1 MTDLNN
7 ITGRVIMTAKV
18 NREIIADGV
27 AFTEIVDKKF
37 KTDLIRIKFIT
48 ELNEKST
55 PLNTMVS
62 MLLSSTNSKL
72 REYSKMTDALN
83 SLYGAEIYSETAK
96 SGDCQII
103 TFSANCINNVYSFD
117 GEDILGKL
125 LDITE
130 DCIFSPNIENG
141 EFNKKEFEL
150 KKRDLKET
158 IIAEINNKRSY
169 AMQRAGEVIY
179 KNEPFACSF
188 YGTVENA
195 DKITAK
201 ELADAYYKLI
211 ETSEIEV
218 FFVSSVSN
226 PSVKA
231 RFASAFSKV
240 ERKFKKTEVR
250 SLSLLK
256 AEPVRK
262 EETIEASQT
271 KAVIAYKS
279 DIDDNNACLVM
290 SRLFGGTPFSLLFSN
305 VREKMS
311 LCYYCS
317 GSYIYTKGVLFV
329 SSGVESENVEKLIN
343 AVSEQLEMI
352 KRGEISDELIENTKL
367 YLVNNF
373 KSVPDSPGSLVAWYF
388 DTYRFGEPEELSER
402 MDNIMNVSRERIIAA
417 ARSFKPDTVY
427 IMKAENSEGGECD
440 DE

>member
-1 MTDLNN
+1 
-7 ITGRVIMTAKV
+7 MTAKV

-37 KTDLIRIKFIT
+37 KTDLIRIKLIT
-48 ELNEKST
+48 ELNEKSA

-62 MLLSSTNSKL
+62 MLISSTNSKI

-83 SLYGAEIYSETAK
+83 SLYGADIYSETAK

-103 TFSANCINNVYSFD
+103 TFSASCINNAYAFD

-130 DCIFSPNIENG
+130 DCIFSPNIVNG
-141 EFNKKEFEL
+141 EFDKKEFEL
-150 KKRDLKET
+150 KRRDLKET
-158 IIAEINNKRSY
+158 IAAEINNKRSY
-169 AMQRAGEVIY
+169 AMQRAGKTIY
-179 KNEPFACSF
+179 KDEPFSCSF
-188 YGTVENA
+188 YGTIENA
-195 DKITAK
+195 DRITSK
-201 ELADAYYKLI
+201 ELVEAYHKLI

-218 FFVSSVSN
+218 FFVSSESN
-226 PSVKA
+226 PDVNK
-231 RFASAFSKV
+231 RFKEAFSKV
-240 ERKFKKTEVR
+240 KRNCKKLEVR
-250 SLSLLK
+250 SLS
-256 AEPVRK
+256 PIK
-262 EETIEASQT
+262 EKTARTEESVDASQAKT
-271 KAVIAYKS
+271 IIAYKS

-329 SSGVESENVEKLIN
+329 SSGVENDNVEKLIS
-343 AVSEQLEMI
+343 AVSDQLEMI
-352 KRGEISDELIENTKL
+352 KRGEISDELIEETKL

-373 KSVPDSPGSLVAWYF
+373 KSVPDMPGSLVAWYF

-417 ARSFKPDTVY
+417 ARSFKLDTIYV
-427 IMKAENSEGGECD
+427 MRAENSKEEDGECA